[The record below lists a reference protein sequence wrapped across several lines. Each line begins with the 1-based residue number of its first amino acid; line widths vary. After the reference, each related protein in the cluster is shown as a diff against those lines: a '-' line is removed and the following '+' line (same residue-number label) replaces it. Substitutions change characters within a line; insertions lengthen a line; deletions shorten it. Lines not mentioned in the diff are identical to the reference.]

1 MSREHPYSV
10 RLASMQK
17 RRVFVPKDTFGNYFN
32 VHSTAQGKNLG
43 FIPTIMHM
51 GDLQSVAESC

>member
-1 MSREHPYSV
+1 
-10 RLASMQK
+10 MQK